1 MKTYTIVLLAAILL
15 LTVYLFYAKKR
26 EGLDTATTAI
36 SPLVNPAIQSVSS
49 NSPTLAPA
57 VTSST
62 PSSVVTQQSA
72 AAVSQIKQ
80 MIQANSSVI
89 SSAFDPSTGR
99 LKDDAILPIKNGI
112 NMMLTNM
119 QTNLTSSNMNQLL
132 DQVIDLATTLKK
144 QLPVST
150 PSPSK

>member
-1 MKTYTIVLLAAILL
+1 MKNSIVILL
-15 LTVYLFYAKKR
+15 VVIVVLIIYLFTVKKR
-26 EGLDTATTAI
+26 EGLDTATSNI
-36 SPLVNPAIQSVSS
+36 SPLVDPAIKIVSS
-49 NSPTLAPA
+49 SSPTLAAA

-62 PSSVVTQQSA
+62 PSSVVTQQSG
-72 AAVSQIKQ
+72 AAVAQVKQ

-99 LKDDAILPIKNGI
+99 LKDDALLPIKNGI

-119 QTNLTSSNMNQLL
+119 QTNLTSSNMSQLL

-144 QLPVST
+144 QLPT
-150 PSPSK
+150 R

>member
-1 MKTYTIVLLAAILL
+1 MKTSIIILLVVIVL
-15 LTVYLFYAKKR
+15 LTVYLFTAIKR
-26 EGLDTATTAI
+26 EGLDTAAPTVIPIVERAVQI
-36 SPLVNPAIQSVSS
+36 VSS
-49 NSPTLAPA
+49 NSPTLASP

-80 MIQANSSVI
+80 MIQANSSAI

-99 LKDDAILPIKNGI
+99 LKEEAILPIKNGI

-132 DQVIDLATTLKK
+132 DQIIDLATTLKN
-144 QLPVST
+144 QLPA
-150 PSPSK
+150 SK